1 MPPESRGRDGEPA
14 GIIRSRVPLSGWS
27 SQGDEMRNVKK
38 FSVLGLAVAAA
49 LFGSA
54 LLSPADARSHFSIGV
69 GVGLGGPYYAPPPGY
84 YAPPPG
90 FYAPPPPVAH
100 APPLPPPHPYPPHGY
115 HPAPPPF

>member
-69 GVGLGGPYYAPPPGY
+69 GVGLGGPCLAPAPALYAPPPAY
-84 YAPPPG
+84 YPPP
-90 FYAPPPPVAH
+90 APVRH
-100 APPLPPPHPYPPHGY
+100 APPLPP
-115 HPAPPPF
+115 AVSFPPPGYS

>member
-69 GVGLGGPYYAPPPGY
+69 GVGLGGPQYPPPPVHYAPPPGY
-84 YAPPPG
+84 
-90 FYAPPPPVAH
+90 FAPPPPVGCATTPPPAYPDPPQGH
-100 APPLPPPHPYPPHGY
+100 YAPP
-115 HPAPPPF
+115 